1 MNHLRQR
8 DIEKLSAYLDQE
20 LSQRE
25 IQKLELRLQADP
37 ALRGALREFEEN
49 KKLLTRLPR
58 VSPPHNF
65 TLTRAMAGEIKSR
78 SLYPFFRLAS
88 VVATV
93 AFAILVGADAFLLD
107 RAGEIR
113 FAAPLAASG
122 VSEEQEIE
130 GQVFDESAAE
140 ELMTKADAVAEQPA
154 ELAVEEVEDRIFL
167 TPPALPALESDLG
180 SGASSDPLEPAATPC
195 RECPTEMERAA
206 AGPIGTAQGT
216 QETTPEPQPTTTPS
230 APPPAADLELADE
243 TPIATVELPRATLI
257 SESEKPNMLLRT
269 VEVTIGL
276 AALLFAAIA
285 FILRRAL

>member
-37 ALRGALREFEEN
+37 ALRNALREFEEN

-65 TLTRAMAGEIKSR
+65 TLTRAMAGEIKS
-78 SLYPFFRLAS
+78 LGFYPFFRLAS

-93 AFAILVGADAFLLD
+93 AFAILVGADALLLD
-107 RAGEIR
+107 RAGESR

-122 VSEEQEIE
+122 LSEEQEIDD
-130 GQVFDESAAE
+130 QVFDESAAD

-154 ELAVEEVEDRIFL
+154 ELAMDEAQDRVFL
-167 TPPALPALESDLG
+167 TPTGWRALESDPG
-180 SGASSDPLEPAATPC
+180 FAAGTEPLEPIDTPC
-195 RECPTEMERAA
+195 PECPTEMERAA
-206 AGPIGTAQGT
+206 VGPTGTALGT
-216 QETTPEPQPTTTPS
+216 QETPPEPQPTIPIS
-230 APPPAADLELADE
+230 APPSAADLELAEE
-243 TPIATVELPRATLI
+243 TPIATVESPIATLI
-257 SESEKPNMLLRT
+257 SESEKPNMPLRT
-269 VEVTIGL
+269 VEVVTGL
-276 AALLFAAIA
+276 TALLFAAIA
-285 FILRRAL
+285 YFLRRAL